1 MALPQAQ
8 SLAPLAKWHGAPYT
22 PRVFAVLVPAVA
34 AVCFAHPTALDRE
47 VGRRALP
54 WLPPDLARQ
63 ITRYE
68 PEFAAGAAAAA
79 RWPRS
84 YHLPAGQPGLEG
96 AIRTQ
101 CERLAAALRSQAP
114 FAEVVAGLGALAHLA
129 GDLETPFL
137 AAHADDAYARSF
149 ASYLPT
155 ASPRIPL
162 VFYGQQRAVIAGPAA
177 GVGALVAARRRDAD
191 ALAGIVRDDL
201 DRLGGPGAWARL
213 DDRSSSFGT
222 ASLVLNHAASDFAN
236 LASWVWFHGGG
247 LVPDLPSQQGM
258 ILVWKGE
265 PQPREAPSPRLGF
278 RQARP

>member
-1 MALPQAQ
+1 MLAAL
-8 SLAPLAKWHGAPYT
+8 L
-22 PRVFAVLVPAVA
+22 PAVA
-34 AVCFAHPTALDRE
+34 AVCLAHPAGLDHE

-63 ITRYE
+63 ITRHE
-68 PEFAAGAAAAA
+68 REFAAGAAAAG
-79 RWPRS
+79 RWPPA
-84 YHLPAGQPGLEG
+84 YHLPGARPGLEG

-114 FAEVVAGLGALAHLA
+114 FREVVAGLGALAHLA
-129 GDLETPFL
+129 ADIEAPFL
-137 AAHADDAYARSF
+137 AANAGDAYARSF

-155 ASPRIPL
+155 AAPRIPL
-162 VFYGQQRAVIAGPAA
+162 VFYGQPRAIITGPVA
-177 GVGALVAARRRDAD
+177 GVGTLVAARRRDAD
-191 ALAGIVRDDL
+191 AMGGIVREDL
-201 DRLGGPGAWARL
+201 DRLGGPGAWPSL
-213 DDRSSSFGT
+213 DDRSSSFGA
-222 ASLVLNHAASDFAN
+222 ASLLLNHAASDFAN

-247 LVPDLPSQQGM
+247 LVPDLPAQKGM